1 MKNLVA
7 PRQGANLQ
15 EQRIIYVDRC
25 GQGFSGLE
33 STDHPSCAGP
43 LEEERL
49 AKHLRMCKTK
59 NTVFMDQKD
68 DGFTIT
74 MKCRDGPVKV
84 LLEGTPTSKFDG
96 GSKQL
101 VIRSA
106 HDKIEFSWKIPP
118 SVEVSKIRAFNYG
131 EPITDDLEIWLPFH
145 TTMENID
152 SKLKKYHGA
161 QGEQQI
167 PSWRRENNSPQHKKG
182 WAKKGRETG
191 TQRRAR
197 RSLEKE

>member
-1 MKNLVA
+1 MRRTLGRRRKRKTHKRNIHKRNIHKRKTHKRKTRKRKTRRKKIKRGGGGVASRMKNLVV

-33 STDHPSCAGP
+33 PTDHPSCAGP
-43 LEEERL
+43 AEE
-49 AKHLRMCKTK
+49 ASMNKHLRMCKTK
-59 NTVFMDQKD
+59 NTFFMDQKD

-101 VIRSA
+101 VVRSA
-106 HDKIEFSWKIPP
+106 HDKIEFSWKIPLLHQ
-118 SVEVSKIRAFNYG
+118 SKYQKSDATN
-131 EPITDDLEIWLPFH
+131 
-145 TTMENID
+145 
-152 SKLKKYHGA
+152 GA
-161 QGEQQI
+161 T
-167 PSWRRENNSPQHKKG
+167 P
-182 WAKKGRETG
+182 
-191 TQRRAR
+191 
-197 RSLEKE
+197 